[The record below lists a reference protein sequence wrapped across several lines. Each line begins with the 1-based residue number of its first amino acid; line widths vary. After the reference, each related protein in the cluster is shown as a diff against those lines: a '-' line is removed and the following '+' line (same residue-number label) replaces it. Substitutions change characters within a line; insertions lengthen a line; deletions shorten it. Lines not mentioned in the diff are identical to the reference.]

1 MRNIG
6 TLAAEA
12 DTPGPI
18 GRRPSISCCCASRSV
33 EASGWVQVRDLIVIG
48 DDMLGNLRKYVVLIF
63 GTAGDLQK
71 FRGSCNSKLPV
82 TEELVSYVY
91 VSSTNHR
98 R

>member
-1 MRNIG
+1 LG
-6 TLAAEA
+6 
-12 DTPGPI
+12 
-18 GRRPSISCCCASRSV
+18 
-33 EASGWVQVRDLIVIG
+33 IV
-48 DDMLGNLRKYVVLIF
+48 RKYVVLIF

-71 FRGSCNSKLPV
+71 FRGSCNSRLPV

>member
-18 GRRPSISCCCASRSV
+18 GRRPSISCCCASRRR

-48 DDMLGNLRKYVVLIF
+48 KDILGDFVVCEVRDF
-63 GTAGDLQK
+63 GFYTTEIGKLMKDVVAG
-71 FRGSCNSKLPV
+71 
-82 TEELVSYVY
+82 
-91 VSSTNHR
+91 
-98 R
+98 